1 MDEADTVVHTCFGV
15 SRVYILFFFFQLP
28 NEDMTNFHV
37 MNSKRPFPLRIL
49 AQEESARQATLDF
62 LALCILRCQRK
73 GLTTLN

>member
-1 MDEADTVVHTCFGV
+1 MDGADTVTYTSFGM

-37 MNSKRPFPLRIL
+37 MNSRLPFPHRIL
-49 AQEESARQATLDF
+49 AKEESAWQATQDF
-62 LALCILRCQRK
+62 LALCILRCHRK